1 MTDSSDNQISK
12 IPNIKHL
19 VMSGGV
25 IYGFTFFG
33 IMKEMHQSG
42 KINMFDIQSIHATSA
57 GSIIGTML
65 TLWTVSPTVD
75 ASGTKIFEWDVLEN
89 YLVHRP
95 WQHVFQFSFQSILNC
110 YQKCGIFQINTMK
123 EILDSLFNS
132 RDLDISTLTM
142 QEFYDITHIEL
153 HYFTVE
159 LDTFRTV
166 DVSYKTHPNWRVLDA
181 VYASSCAPILFSPHI
196 STETN
201 TLSGSEQAI
210 GQEVMLTTPT
220 TDASSDVSTK
230 YVDGGFLIHYPME
243 PCIQWCDEHGYA
255 RDSILGIHLLSTPEQ
270 TANVHLLHK
279 YTLLDYFYTVTKH
292 FYQIYSELTVC
303 ETNYVLEEVRPYEI
317 QIHPT
322 LHVMD
327 VMTIARSSDERRKLI
342 QYGETLAHNFEIYSL
357 VIKSSKF

>member
-1 MTDSSDNQISK
+1 MTDTSGSS

-57 GSIIGTML
+57 GTIIGTML
-65 TLWTVSPTVD
+65 ALWTISPPID

-95 WQHVFQFSFQSILNC
+95 WQHVFQFSFQSVLNC
-110 YQKCGIFQINTMK
+110 YQKCGIFQMNTMK

-132 RDLDISTLTM
+132 RDLDFSTITM

-159 LDTFRTV
+159 LNTFHIV
-166 DVSYKTHPNWRVLDA
+166 DVSHKTHPNWRVLDTI
-181 VYASSCAPILFSPHI
+181 YASSCAPILFSPHI
-196 STETN
+196 YIENETKV
-201 TLSGSEQAI
+201 SEEI
-210 GQEVMLTTPT
+210 EFD
-220 TDASSDVSTK
+220 DAVNKTGSSDKTTFTK
-230 YVDGGFLIHYPME
+230 YVDGGFLMHYPIE
-243 PCIQWCDEHGYA
+243 PCLQWCDKHGYA
-255 RDSILGIHLLSTPEQ
+255 RDSVLGIHLLTTPEQ
-270 TANVHLLHK
+270 TTNVHLLHK
-279 YTLLDYFYTVTKH
+279 YTLLDYFYTITKH
-292 FYQIYSELTVC
+292 FYHIYSELTVC
-303 ETNYVLEEVRPYEI
+303 ESNYLLEEKRPYEI
-317 QIHPT
+317 QIRPI

-327 VMTIARSSDERRKLI
+327 VITIAHSSDERRKLI
-342 QYGETLAHNFEIYSL
+342 QLGQKVAILQQLPS
-357 VIKSSKF
+357 